1 MMRVTSMMQNTQLLQ
16 NLRNNNRGILDWQN
30 KLATGQRIHRPGD
43 DPVGIG
49 YLMRYNSELNRTNEF
64 LENAR
69 TGLGYLNTMDELMQQ
84 SSDVLKRA
92 RVLVQQAANGTIP
105 EDSRRQIAME
115 ITQLKEQLVMIGNST
130 FAGRY
135 LFNGQKTDQPPYSMT
150 APHLDQTD
158 PGVIYLNVSPNV
170 AVPVSITGEL
180 IFGAAGSPDNV
191 FQVFDDIINHLNN
204 NNPTAL
210 LDDLAKIDAA
220 SDRINNNWAEI
231 GARTNRFELVESR
244 IEDQI
249 ISLKTLRSKTGDVD
263 MPEALIELMQKENV
277 LQASLSIGARIMQV
291 SLVDY
296 LR

>member
-1 MMRVTSMMQNTQLLQ
+1 MRVTSMMQNTQLLR
-16 NLRNNNRGILDWQN
+16 NIRNNNSGIIDWQN

-64 LENAR
+64 LENAK
-69 TGLGYLNTMDELMQQ
+69 TGLGYLKTMDELMQQ

-92 RVLVQQAANGTIP
+92 RVLVQQAANGTMP
-105 EDSRRQIAME
+105 EDGREQIALE
-115 ITQLKEQLVMIGNST
+115 IAQLKEQLIMIGNST

-135 LFNGQKTDQPPYSMT
+135 LFNGQKTDQPPYSKT
-150 APHLDQTD
+150 QPHLDQTD
-158 PGVIYLNVSPNV
+158 PGVIYLNVGPSIS
-170 AVPVSITGEL
+170 VPVSLTGEQV
-180 IFGAAGSPDNV
+180 FGEAGTDDNV
-191 FQVFDDIINHLNN
+191 FKIFDDIIAHLNN
-204 NNPTAL
+204 NQPDQL
-210 LDDLAKIDAA
+210 LNDLAKIDLC

-249 ISLKTLRSKTGDVD
+249 VSLKELRSETGDVD
-263 MPEALIELMQKENV
+263 MAEALIELMQKENV
-277 LQASLSIGARIMQV
+277 LQASLAVGSRIMQV
-291 SLVDY
+291 SLVDF

>member
-1 MMRVTSMMQNTQLLQ
+1 MRVTNMMQNTQLLQ
-16 NLRNNNRGILDWQN
+16 NLRNNNRGIIDWQN

-69 TGLGYLNTMDELMQQ
+69 TGLGYLKTMDELMQQ

-105 EDSRRQIAME
+105 EDSRKQIASE
-115 ITQLKEQLVMIGNST
+115 ISQLKEQLVMIGNST

-135 LFNGQKTDQPPYSMT
+135 LFNGQKTDHPPYSMT
-150 APHLDQTD
+150 APHLDNTD
-158 PGVIYLNVSPNV
+158 PGLIYLNVSPNV
-170 AVPVSITGEL
+170 SVPVSITGEE
-180 IFGAAGSPDNV
+180 IFGAAGAPDNV
-191 FQVFDDIINHLNN
+191 FQVFDDIISHLNN
-204 NNPTAL
+204 NQPNDL

-249 ISLKTLRSKTGDVD
+249 ISLKALRSETGDVD
-263 MPEALIELMQKENV
+263 MAEALIELQQKENV
-277 LQASLSIGARIMQV
+277 LQASLAIGARIMQV
-291 SLVDY
+291 SLIDF

>member
-1 MMRVTSMMQNTQLLQ
+1 MQNTQLLQ
-16 NLRNNNRGILDWQN
+16 NLRNNNRGILEWQN

-69 TGLGYLNTMDELMQQ
+69 TGIGYLKTMDELMQQ

-105 EDSRRQIAME
+105 EDSRKQIAME
-115 ITQLKEQLVMIGNST
+115 IAQLKEQMVMIGNST

-150 APHLDQTD
+150 DPHLNQTD

-170 AVPVSITGEL
+170 SVPVTITGEL
-180 IFGAAGSPDNV
+180 IFGEAGAADNV

-204 NNPTAL
+204 NEQAEL

-249 ISLKTLRSKTGDVD
+249 ISLKTLRSETGDVD

-277 LQASLSIGARIMQV
+277 LQASLSVGARIMQV
-291 SLVDY
+291 SLVDF